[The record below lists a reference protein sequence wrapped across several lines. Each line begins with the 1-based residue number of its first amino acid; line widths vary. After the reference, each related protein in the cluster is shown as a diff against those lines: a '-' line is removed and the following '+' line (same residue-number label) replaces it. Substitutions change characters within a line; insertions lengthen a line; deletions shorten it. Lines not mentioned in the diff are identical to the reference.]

1 MIILAATQNEIFLMW
16 AFQIFLCIALVI
28 SFILRNTPL
37 GFLWHIFRLLIIGML
52 ISFGIDFVKKEAKDW
67 WNK

>member
-1 MIILAATQNEIFLMW
+1 MFLVITQTEIYLMY

-37 GFLWHIFRLLIIGML
+37 GFLWHIFKLLIIGML

>member
-1 MIILAATQNEIFLMW
+1 MILVVTNADIFYLYVFY
-16 AFQIFLCIALVI
+16 ALLCIALVI

-52 ISFGIDFVKKEAKDW
+52 ISFGIDFLKKEAKERWKD
-67 WNK
+67 